1 MRTEKFHFKKP
12 FQRLRKMRDGL
23 LRQPNR
29 TKLRCHNLANKKA
42 NTKTQSQFEKNEND

>member
-42 NTKTQSQFEKNEND
+42 NTKTQSQLEKNEND